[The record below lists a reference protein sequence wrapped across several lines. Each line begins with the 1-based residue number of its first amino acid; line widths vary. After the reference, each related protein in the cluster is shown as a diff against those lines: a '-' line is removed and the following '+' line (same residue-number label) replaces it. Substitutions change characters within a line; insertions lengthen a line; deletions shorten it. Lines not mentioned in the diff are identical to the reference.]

1 MAYNEDRYLTA
12 QQRAELSK
20 EGGAFT
26 LALAGAF
33 WMAGAWFVV
42 RLTFGLFSQVAPRM
56 AEATASIWWPL
67 GAGVVAIAL
76 GAALYA
82 LRESKRR
89 VYASL
94 ELGTAAGM
102 AMELTTRATGGT
114 STTAVVLGY
123 FGAIYVAV
131 RAFDNFAKA
140 RVERAADETRKTS

>member
-1 MAYNEDRYLTA
+1 MVYNEERYLTA
-12 QQRAELSK
+12 QQRAEISK
-20 EGGAFT
+20 DGGAFT
-26 LALAGAF
+26 LALASVF

-42 RLTFGLFSQVAPRM
+42 RLIFGWFSQVAPRI
-56 AEATASIWWPL
+56 AEATESIWWPL
-67 GAGVVAIAL
+67 GAGVIAIGL

-102 AMELTTRATGGT
+102 AMELTTRAAGGT

-140 RVERAADETRKTS
+140 RAERAAEVTMKPT